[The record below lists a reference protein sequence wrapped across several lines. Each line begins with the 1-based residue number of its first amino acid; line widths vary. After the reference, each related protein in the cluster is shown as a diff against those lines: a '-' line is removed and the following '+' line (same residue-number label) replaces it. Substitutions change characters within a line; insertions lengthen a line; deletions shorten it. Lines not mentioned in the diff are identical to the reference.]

1 MIGRDLKVR
10 TILTGKMIQ
19 RGGRLFVQ
27 TELVDVPND
36 AQIWG
41 GHFNRKLED
50 IFEVQEELARQIS
63 ENLQLQLTPEDEKR
77 LAKRSTQNR
86 EAYQF
91 LLKVQYHLNR
101 PTPESLQ
108 RGLSYAR
115 QAIEADPGYA
125 EAYASMSHAYGW
137 LGTFDVIP
145 PAEAFPKAKAAA
157 QKALEIDD
165 SLAEAHAALGAV
177 RLFYEWDWSGAE
189 HSCKRAIELNP
200 NYAWGHTIWSDWLMV
215 MGRLEEAIAEERL
228 AVELDPLSA
237 GLNGKLGM
245 KIGWR
250 GDYDRALEQLQ
261 KALEL
266 EPNNLFVNVVLAL
279 NYSRNAMYEEALATC
294 RKVAGLYGNSAVSRA
309 LSSLILAMA
318 DKTDEA
324 QKILSEL
331 KGYRNLDSWSL
342 IMLANL

>member
-1 MIGRDLKVR
+1 M
-10 TILTGKMIQ
+10 
-19 RGGRLFVQ
+19 
-27 TELVDVPND
+27 
-36 AQIWG
+36 
-41 GHFNRKLED
+41 
-50 IFEVQEELARQIS
+50 
-63 ENLQLQLTPEDEKR
+63 
-77 LAKRSTQNR
+77 
-86 EAYQF
+86 
-91 LLKVQYHLNR
+91 
-101 PTPESLQ
+101 
-108 RGLSYAR
+108 
-115 QAIEADPGYA
+115 
-125 EAYASMSHAYGW
+125 
-137 LGTFDVIP
+137 
-145 PAEAFPKAKAAA
+145 
-157 QKALEIDD
+157 
-165 SLAEAHAALGAV
+165 
-177 RLFYEWDWSGAE
+177 
-189 HSCKRAIELNP
+189 
-200 NYAWGHTIWSDWLMV
+200 
-215 MGRLEEAIAEERL
+215 
-228 AVELDPLSA
+228 ELDPLSA

-342 IMLANL
+342 IMLAETCSVMGEKTEAFEFLEVAYQQRGSLLIFLEVIPNFRNIRSDPRCADLLRRMRLPQVRLPHPEAS